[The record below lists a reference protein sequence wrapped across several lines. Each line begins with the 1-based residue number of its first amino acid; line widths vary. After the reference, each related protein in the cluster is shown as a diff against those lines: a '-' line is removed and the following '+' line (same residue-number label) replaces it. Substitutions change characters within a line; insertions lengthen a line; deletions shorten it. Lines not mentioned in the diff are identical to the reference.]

1 MQVHHT
7 GFALL
12 ETQCDHYNGGQ
23 GAKRLFLDLTLLLCL
38 HESCQDGSTLLNF
51 RYFTKQPD
59 FRGSGLICES
69 RILKISLSHWT
80 GLSILPAKKSL
91 YTHS

>member
-12 ETQCDHYNGGQ
+12 EAQCDHYNGGQ
-23 GAKRLFLDLTLLLCL
+23 GAERLFLDLPLLPCL
-38 HESCQDGSTLLNF
+38 HESHKDESTLLNF

-59 FRGSGLICES
+59 FRGSGLVC
-69 RILKISLSHWT
+69 R
-80 GLSILPAKKSL
+80 
-91 YTHS
+91 